1 MGNSKIVL
9 FEEDERSLNYKFEKF
24 ADRLNST
31 EILSLEYDKDKFLND
46 YEIVGQEPEI
56 GSVYYKHPCKPNCYV
71 NSSLGEYFF
80 MQEKIGVYG
89 KIAQL
94 LGATGFE
101 ATVVLDSQEKKIKVV
116 NGDIQYQVV
125 KIEGDRKEEQTKKII
140 QSLQLNRK
148 ITIEPHFDKNSSYN
162 EACEFLKSN
171 NFTSDP
177 SLNSLLES
185 RNPDNGSVTQ
195 EQTIKIELTSEYNE
209 LLEISAGL
217 EVMKEVFKL
226 NMSFS
231 EKFESIKKVNLD
243 MKIYF

>member
-56 GSVYYKHPCKPNCYV
+56 GSVYYKHPSKPNCYV

-80 MQEKIGVYG
+80 MQEKIEVYG

-162 EACEFLKSN
+162 KACEFLKSN